1 MLRARIGNVE
11 RRLRNEYRGNR
22 PRAISRELFFRGARR
37 FTPALIAE
45 ADGVRFHVKTYD
57 RALGLLTFANGP
69 PEGPTIA
76 LALAVLS
83 ANGETAPAIEKTFLE
98 IGANIGTA
106 TVTALK
112 GCGFRDSVS
121 FEPLPENYTLLLAN
135 LEANGLAD
143 RSRALQLALSDHD
156 GEAEF
161 EVSPN
166 NSGDGRVRTGAEA
179 AGQDAFGESSRQ
191 VVSVEMAQLDSLC
204 ESGVIEVDEIG
215 LAWIDAQGFEGQ
227 ILSGARRLLES
238 DVPVVT
244 EFWPYGLERSGGRK
258 ALTEMISSN
267 YETVVDL
274 GADDP
279 LSPAARRRGDQVDAL
294 FAEYERG
301 SFLDPGGVNAST
313 DLLLLKSS

>member
-1 MLRARIGNVE
+1 MLRARIGNVA
-11 RRLRNEYRGNR
+11 RRLNNEYRGNV

-57 RALGLLTFANGP
+57 RAQGLLTFANGP
-69 PEGPTIA
+69 PERSTITTALTVLAALDASARPT
-76 LALAVLS
+76 
-83 ANGETAPAIEKTFLE
+83 EKTFLE
-98 IGANIGTA
+98 IGANIGTT

-112 GCGFRDSVS
+112 GCGFRDSIS
-121 FEPLPENYTLLLAN
+121 FEPLPDNYTLLLAN
-135 LEANGLAD
+135 LDANGLSD
-143 RSRALQLALSDHD
+143 RSKALQLALSDHD

-166 NSGDGRVRTGAEA
+166 NSGDGRVRTGAGATVRE
-179 AGQDAFGESSRQ
+179 GFDEGSRN
-191 VVSVEMAQLDSLC
+191 VVSVEMARLDSLC
-204 ESGVIEVDEIG
+204 ESGVVDVEQIG

-227 ILSGARRLLES
+227 ILTGASQLRAS
-238 DVPVVT
+238 STPVVI
-244 EFWPYGLERSGGRK
+244 EFWPYGIARSGGRA
-258 ALTEMISSN
+258 ALTEMIGSS

-274 GADDP
+274 GAPDP
-279 LSPAARRRGDQVDAL
+279 LAAEARRPADQVEAL

-313 DLLLLKSS
+313 DLLLLRAG